1 MRQVQRT
8 RFRRL
13 LTALIAAC
21 CIAAIGAGTASAAS
35 TIFNFSYNDNDGS
48 AWGNVSCHGRILYNK
63 KYPSDGVN
71 EGGKET
77 EKCVST
83 EPGGKL
89 TGYFEPGEIYHGYW
103 ESDYY
108 HFGAL
113 ENTQKFP
120 SSLTIKV
127 AANFESYKV
136 TAIYPAAGNPEEG

>member
-1 MRQVQRT
+1 MRQLRT
-8 RFRRL
+8 RTGRL
-13 LTALIAAC
+13 LTALVAVLC
-21 CIAAIGAGTASAAS
+21 VAAIGAAAASAHS
-35 TIFNFSYNDNDGS
+35 EIFNFSYNNTDGS
-48 AWGNVSCHGRILYNK
+48 AWGNVSCHGRIVYSPR
-63 KYPSDGVN
+63 YPSDGPN

-77 EKCVST
+77 ELCRST

-127 AANFESYKV
+127 AANFKSYKV
-136 TAIYPAAGNPEEG
+136 FARYPAAGNPEEG